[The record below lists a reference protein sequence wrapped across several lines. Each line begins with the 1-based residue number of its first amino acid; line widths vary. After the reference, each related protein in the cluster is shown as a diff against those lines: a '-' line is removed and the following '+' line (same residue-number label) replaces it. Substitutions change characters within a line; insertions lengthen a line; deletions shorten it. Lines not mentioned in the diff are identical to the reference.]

1 MHDVRVVGLL
11 LAVLAARPALA
22 GEVAGIGAGWP
33 PSPEIYEPAGTE
45 IAPGLAVGDVLERS
59 NAARAVGLLPPE
71 ILRHYENGDYRNA
84 IASWPDGIMRRS
96 ATFDAASAT
105 NVGRYALDP
114 DTGTIVEA
122 ATGKPAGDIYGLPF
136 AKIAPGDPDGGLK
149 ALWNQFHSYWNGG
162 SHRVNFT
169 IVWVRPQGLDRQAT
183 MESFFQFYENQEPP
197 YRIPNPHQFASQSRT
212 AVHTPADL
220 QGTLS
225 LSYRYLDP
233 ERPDSLWT
241 YVPALR
247 RVRVVSASNRS
258 DGMLG
263 TDLSLD
269 DAHFFDAK
277 PEDFTWRT
285 IGLRDGLRLA
295 NPRSI
300 RGELPNPHWTGNGW
314 SPIVDGAPAVAGFQL
329 PGWQG
334 NGWAPVTAV
343 LVKRRFW
350 VVEGVPRDP
359 DYLYGRIELW
369 IDAESWLGAWNRKFS
384 WKDEIAATFQL
395 LGGVTSPAAGPP
407 GVEPEWVSNEP
418 TPWACMEAVPLGRA
432 TLAGLYTDAGALRE
446 FRTRLAVGELFS
458 LQALTRLGR

>member
-1 MHDVRVVGLL
+1 MHLLAIADAYDVTHEVRVVGLL
-11 LAVLAARPALA
+11 VALLAARPAVAIDTA
-22 GEVAGIGAGWP
+22 GPGGPWP
-33 PSPEIYEPAGTE
+33 PSTALYAPKGTE
-45 IAPGLAVGDVLERS
+45 VAPGLAVGDVLDGS

-84 IASWPDGIMRRS
+84 IASWPDGILHRS
-96 ATFDAASAT
+96 ATFDAASAA

-114 DTGTIVEA
+114 DSGTIVDA
-122 ATGKPAGDIYGLPF
+122 ATRAPARDIYGLPF
-136 AKIAPGDPDGGLK
+136 AQIAAGDRDGGLK

-162 SHRVNFT
+162 SHHINFT

-183 MESFFQFYENQEPP
+183 MESFFQFYENQEPG
-197 YRIPNPHQFASQSRT
+197 YRIANPQQYTAQSRT
-212 AVHTPADL
+212 AVDTPADL
-220 QGTLS
+220 QGTVS

-233 ERPDSLWT
+233 QRQDSLWT

-300 RGELPNPHWTGNGW
+300 RGQSAARRAGPATAGRR
-314 SPIVDGAPAVAGFQL
+314 SPTARSRSPDSSSPSGA
-329 PGWQG
+329 
-334 NGWAPVTAV
+334 
-343 LVKRRFW
+343 
-350 VVEGVPRDP
+350 E
-359 DYLYGRIELW
+359 
-369 IDAESWLGAWNRKFS
+369 
-384 WKDEIAATFQL
+384 
-395 LGGVTSPAAGPP
+395 AAG
-407 GVEPEWVSNEP
+407 
-418 TPWACMEAVPLGRA
+418 R
-432 TLAGLYTDAGALRE
+432 R
-446 FRTRLAVGELFS
+446 
-458 LQALTRLGR
+458 

>member
-1 MHDVRVVGLL
+1 MLDG
-11 LAVLAARPALA
+11 
-22 GEVAGIGAGWP
+22 
-33 PSPEIYEPAGTE
+33 
-45 IAPGLAVGDVLERS
+45 S

-84 IASWPDGIMRRS
+84 IASWPDGILRRS
-96 ATFDAASAT
+96 ATFDAASAA

-114 DTGTIVEA
+114 DSGAIVDA
-122 ATGKPAGDIYGLPF
+122 ATGAPARDIYGLPF
-136 AKIAPGDPDGGLK
+136 AQIAAGDRDGGLK

-162 SHRVNFT
+162 SHHINFT

-197 YRIPNPHQFASQSRT
+197 YRIANPQQYTAQSRT
-212 AVHTPADL
+212 AVDTPADL
-220 QGTLS
+220 QGTVS

-233 ERPDSLWT
+233 RRQDSLWT

-300 RGELPNPHWTGNGW
+300 RGQSPEPRWTGNGW
-314 SPIVDGAPAVAGFQL
+314 SPVADGSLAVAGFQF
-329 PGWQG
+329 PEWRGS
-334 NGWAPVTAV
+334 GWAPVTAV

-369 IDAESWLGAWNRKFS
+369 IDAESWLGAWNRKFT

-395 LGGVTSPAAGPP
+395 VGTVPSPATGPA
-407 GVEPEWVSNEP
+407 GVEPEWVSNET
-418 TPWACMEAVPLGRA
+418 TPFACMEAVPLGRA
-432 TLAGLYTDAGALRE
+432 TLAALHTDPAEVRE
-446 FRTRLAVGELFS
+446 FRTRLAVDELFS